1 MKLIDARKDHYR
13 KLAHEEGYRSRSS
26 YKLKELHKSYRIIG
40 AGHYV
45 LDLGCAPGGWTQVA
59 VQLAGN
65 QGKVMGVDTSF
76 VEEIPG
82 AHLIK
87 SDICDISITEQI
99 LSFFGRKINVVIC
112 DLSPQVSGNWS
123 VDHSTQISSNYAA
136 AKIMDQVLEK
146 KGNALFKVFDG
157 EYSNEFYQYVKK
169 KFTKVKLKKPK
180 VRENRAVNNIVFVL
194 DIYLKKMNNLC
205 ALFLSKLIIFE

>member
-13 KLAHEEGYRSRSS
+13 KLANIEGYRSRSS

-65 QGKVMGVDTSF
+65 RGKVMGVDTSF

-82 AHLIK
+82 AHILK
-87 SDICDISITEQI
+87 LDICDDSITKEI
-99 LSFFGRKINVVIC
+99 LSFFGKKVNAVIC
-112 DLSPQVSGNWS
+112 DLSPQVTGNWS
-123 VDHSTQISSNYAA
+123 VDHSTQISLNYAA
-136 AKIMDQVLEK
+136 TKIMDQVLEK

-169 KFTKVKLKKPK
+169 KFSKVKLKKPK
-180 VRENRAVNNIVFVL
+180 VSRKQSSELYCICL
-194 DIYLKKMNNLC
+194 GYMY
-205 ALFLSKLIIFE
+205 